1 VLEENNKKHLFYIG
15 TTVKKLPKKA
25 SISQETLAD
34 YSKIN
39 RSHLS
44 RIEQNRSHPELET
57 VFKLAIGLNM
67 PVGELVKAIDENV
80 NFKEIF
86 DNLPEK

>member
-1 VLEENNKKHLFYIG
+1 MLEENNKKHLFYIG
-15 TTVKKLPKKA
+15 TTLKKLRKKA
-25 SISQETLAD
+25 RISQETLAD

-67 PVGELVKAIDENV
+67 PVEELAKAINEDI

>member
-1 VLEENNKKHLFYIG
+1 MLEDNNKKHLFYIG
-15 TTVKKLPKKA
+15 TTLKKL
-25 SISQETLAD
+25 QETLAD

-67 PVGELVKAIDENV
+67 PVEELVKEINEDV

>member
-1 VLEENNKKHLFYIG
+1 MLEPNNTKHLFYIG
-15 TTVKKLPKKA
+15 TTIKKLRKKA
-25 SISQETLAD
+25 GISQETLAD

-67 PVGELVKAIDENV
+67 SVVELVKEINEDIK
-80 NFKEIF
+80 FKEIF

>member
-1 VLEENNKKHLFYIG
+1 MLEENNKKHLFYIG
-15 TTVKKLPKKA
+15 TTLKKLRKKE

-67 PVGELVKAIDENV
+67 PVEELVKAINEDV
-80 NFKEIF
+80 NFKKVF
-86 DNLPEK
+86 DDLPEK

>member
-1 VLEENNKKHLFYIG
+1 MLEDNNKKHLFYIG
-15 TTVKKLPKKA
+15 TTLKKL
-25 SISQETLAD
+25 QETLAD

-67 PVGELVKAIDENV
+67 PVEELMKAIDEDI

>member
-1 VLEENNKKHLFYIG
+1 MLEDNNEKRLFYIG
-15 TTVKKLPKKA
+15 TTVKKLRKKA

-44 RIEQNRSHPELET
+44 RIEQNRSHPETET

-67 PVGELVKAIDENV
+67 PVEELVKAINEDI

>member
-1 VLEENNKKHLFYIG
+1 MLEENNKKHLFYIG
-15 TTVKKLPKKA
+15 TTLKKLRKKA
-25 SISQETLAD
+25 GISQETLAD

-44 RIEQNRSHPELET
+44 TIEQNISHPYMET
-57 VFKLAIGLNM
+57 ISKLAIGLDM
-67 PVGELVKAIDENV
+67 SVVELMKVIDEDV

>member
-1 VLEENNKKHLFYIG
+1 MLEENNKKHLFYIG
-15 TTVKKLPKKA
+15 TTLKKLRKKE
-25 SISQETLAD
+25 SISQETLSD

-44 RIEQNRSHPELET
+44 RFEQNRSHPELET

-67 PVGELVKAIDENV
+67 PVEELVKAINEDV
-80 NFKEIF
+80 NFKKVF
-86 DNLPEK
+86 DDLPEK